1 MTQITTQHQ
10 TSLLKMQQ
18 LSLLVAAM
26 LYPLWGYLL
35 QAVDPQI
42 REDISGRFLV
52 SGICFILVGS
62 MNFIKAARQ
71 HSSWLLLFGTIIG
84 TSHFYYLTW
93 LNLLGTNSLFGLFI
107 TVVCCLMIQ
116 ETKLSYFIYMV
127 FLAILMIPMIENQIM
142 MAETWIFIAGTI
154 SFMVIFY
161 LALKR
166 KIALGI
172 IIQEQATML
181 ADTNKFTAMKTLA
194 GGLAHEINN
203 PLAIILAYANIVSR
217 ELDTAKPDPEELK
230 KHMEKIAMTVNRIA
244 HILYNLRILAHE
256 IKSSDHETLT
266 TARII
271 DFCLTFY
278 QEKFADAGI
287 ILTLDID
294 RNLKVNGNLAQIGHV
309 LVSILSNAYDAVEKQ
324 DIKKIQ
330 ITTRA
335 TKDYIEF
342 YLSDNGPGI
351 PKELQSK
358 IMDPFFTTKDTG
370 KGVGL
375 GLSIAKNLTES
386 MGGQLI
392 LDPTK
397 TQTTF
402 VLRLPCSQ
410 ELKKAA

>member
-1 MTQITTQHQ
+1 
-10 TSLLKMQQ
+10 MQQ
-18 LSLLVAAM
+18 LSLLVAAI

-35 QAVDPQI
+35 RAVDPKI
-42 REDISGRFLV
+42 IEDISGRFLV
-52 SGICFILVGS
+52 SGLCFLLISS
-62 MNFIKAARQ
+62 MNVIKIARQ
-71 HSSWLLLFGTIIG
+71 NSSWLLLFGTMVG

-93 LNLLGTNSLFGLFI
+93 LNSLGTNSLFCLFI

-116 ETKLSYFIYMV
+116 ETKQSYFIYTV
-127 FLAILMIPMIENQIM
+127 FLALLMIPMIENQMM

-166 KIALGI
+166 KIALSN
-172 IIQEQATML
+172 IIQDQATML
-181 ADTNKFTAMKTLA
+181 ADSNKFTAMKTLA

-217 ELDTAKPDPEELK
+217 ELDTARPDPTELK
-230 KHMEKIAMTVNRIA
+230 KHMDKIATTVNRIA

-256 IKSSDHETLT
+256 IKSNDHETLT
-266 TARII
+266 TARIV

-278 QEKFADAGI
+278 QEKFADTGI
-287 ILTLDID
+287 NLTLDID
-294 RNLKVNGNLAQIGHV
+294 RNLKVTGNLAQIGHV

-330 ITTRA
+330 ISTHA
-335 TKDYIEF
+335 TKDYVEF
-342 YLSDNGPGI
+342 HISDNGPGV

-386 MGGQLI
+386 MGGHLQ

-402 VLRLPCSQ
+402 VLRLPCTE